1 MRPTVTSY
9 ERPCEQ
15 CGPERRSMG
24 RKERHCDKTKA
35 HWVIAVSAISPP
47 PYRSRIPICRSADGH
62 PGRAPPDDRLP
73 WISEPEVRSI
83 TLIPSVLPMVRS

>member
-9 ERPCEQ
+9 ERRCEQ

-24 RKERHCDKTKA
+24 RTERRCDKTKA

-47 PYRSRIPICRSADGH
+47 PYRSRIPICRSPYGQSDLECLLKLAE
-62 PGRAPPDDRLP
+62 AQ
-73 WISEPEVRSI
+73 WCAKY
-83 TLIPSVLPMVRS
+83 